1 MMYFDRYG
9 VEVKRMG
16 EKKEARDGTSFKMM
30 PFECSS
36 NGMHGSFQWAKVRAL
51 RAKARRSH
59 RRVPHPAPPP
69 RAPPYAHACARQLRS
84 RLDKIHAAVLA
95 DVETWRRSGAEQTQL
110 LKDQHDAGVSRR
122 EAARATIT
130 PESSPRARARAATAV
145 AP

>member
-9 VEVKRMG
+9 VEIKRMG

-59 RRVPHPAPPP
+59 RC
-69 RAPPYAHACARQLRS
+69 ACPILH
-84 RLDKIHAAVLA
+84 L
-95 DVETWRRSGAEQTQL
+95 
-110 LKDQHDAGVSRR
+110 
-122 EAARATIT
+122 
-130 PESSPRARARAATAV
+130 PRARRRTRTPV
-145 AP
+145 LDSCVRGWTRSTRPSLRT